1 MALSRINSQ
10 SIADG
15 TVIASDIAD
24 GSITTAKI
32 ADGNVT
38 SAKIDT
44 VANTKIAGVIT
55 TSQLANNL
63 TVNASSIISSANID
77 FKVGASQNTAAKIDS
92 NENLQFNSG
101 YGSVAT
107 AYGCR
112 AWCVFTGT
120 GTVSLTGNGNVSSIT
135 DLNTGSY
142 QVNFATALSDA
153 NYAGL
158 ATCGGANAN
167 DSRTLNGTVQ
177 ARTTAN
183 CVITTVAYNVGN
195 DGFDCDRVYFAAF
208 R

>member
-1 MALSRINSQ
+1 MSIRLFNNSGGYIDLNAGGDRTAANTFTLPAEKGTLLRSASSLDATTLTGNVAASRIITALN
-10 SIADG
+10 A
-15 TVIASDIAD
+15 T
-24 GSITTAKI
+24 GSAPFY
-32 ADGNVT
+32 A
-38 SAKIDT
+38 
-44 VANTKIAGVIT
+44 
-55 TSQLANNL
+55 
-63 TVNASSIISSANID
+63 
-77 FKVGASQNTAAKIDS
+77 
-92 NENLQFNSG
+92 
-101 YGSVAT
+101 
-107 AYGCR
+107 CR

>member
-1 MALSRINSQ
+1 LSKIALS
-10 SIADG
+10 G
-15 TVIASDIAD
+15 
-24 GSITTAKI
+24 
-32 ADGNVT
+32 
-38 SAKIDT
+38 
-44 VANTKIAGVIT
+44 
-55 TSQLANNL
+55 
-63 TVNASSIISSANID
+63 NASGSGTLTLSAPNTDTDRTLTLPDAAGTIQVSGNPISGTTGSFSGD
-77 FKVGASQNTAAKIDS
+77 LS
-92 NENLQFNSG
+92 FNSG
-101 YGSVAT
+101 YGSAAV

-158 ATCGGANAN
+158 ATCGGANAG
-167 DSRTLNGTVQ
+167 DERTFNGTVQ

-183 CVITTVAYNVGN
+183 CVITTVAYNVGT
-195 DGFDCDRVYFAAF
+195 DGLDCARVYFAAF